1 MTIFHNP
8 TSFSKKILHESYIAY
23 HFCDI
28 LSCVSR
34 HSRKTH
40 APKIRTFSPPRTIL
54 IAKQTKPRHFWR
66 GFNWW
71 TLTGS
76 NRWPSARQAVM
87 ENGDFVRYSVI
98 FWGSSFSFSYTFPTS
113 IKTLY
118 IISSLLYLLRC
129 TFLHKHNIVINIS
142 DSLTAYDRL
151 YSITYYIKNVN
162 KNIDKPLLFAYYYV
176 TVLL

>member
-1 MTIFHNP
+1 MTIFRNP

-28 LSCVSR
+28 LSCVSH

-40 APKIRTFSPPRTIL
+40 APKIRTFSPTRTIL

-87 ENGDFVRYSVI
+87 GNGDFVRYIVI
-98 FWGSSFSFSYTFPTS
+98 FRSSLFSFSYMFPTS
-113 IKTLY
+113 TEILINRIQLLQYAPKNFLY
-118 IISSLLYLLRC
+118 ANQNSSLDFWWHIWYHYFIIWPR
-129 TFLHKHNIVINIS
+129 S
-142 DSLTAYDRL
+142 DYFCLKY
-151 YSITYYIKNVN
+151 KN
-162 KNIDKPLLFAYYYV
+162 
-176 TVLL
+176 